1 MTGIAGELA
10 HEQEVVDT
18 MYARLDTLRGT
29 TADRLRDV
37 RLAGAVGTHQNRS
50 ERDAFATL
58 YEDRAAQLDAVEDR
72 LVFGRLDLVEGSE
85 DGTVTRYVGRIGLTD
100 AEHRS
105 MLTDWRAPAA
115 EAFYRATAL
124 HPGDVRRRRHLV
136 TKGRS
141 VTGLEDEVLDLD
153 AEIDA
158 DALSGEGALLAAM
171 AQGRTGRMTDI
182 VATIQAE
189 QDRIIRSDLTG
200 ALVVQGGP
208 GTGKTAVALHRAAYL
223 LYAHRRLLERSGVLV
238 VGPSSAFLRY
248 IDQVLPSL
256 GETGVVSTTI
266 GDLIPGIRATAVDE
280 GQVARLKGLLLWR
293 KVIRRAVRARERVPQ
308 QEVAVRVEGHDFVI
322 RPRDVSDAIAKA
334 RRTHKPHNLAR
345 ATFVRDMLERLADQY
360 RDFSGDPIAGED
372 RAAVLEDLRSDRAV
386 RVALNIAWL
395 PISPEKLVTDLY
407 AKPHRLA
414 EAAPE
419 LTARERRLLLREP
432 GAPWT
437 ESDVPIL
444 DEAYELLGEDDS
456 VARAEARARDAADE
470 QARQYAQQ
478 SLDAT
483 RSMLGDYAG
492 LVDAETLAARFAAGG
507 PSLTTAERAAADR
520 SWTYGHVVVDEAQ
533 ELSPM
538 AWRAL
543 VRRVP
548 TRSMTVV
555 GDVAQT
561 SSAAGA
567 RSWDRMLTPLL
578 RDGWRLAEL
587 TVSYRTP
594 ATVADTAQR
603 VARAASLPVSDL
615 RAARDVEGS
624 LTTVRTPAGPG
635 ALPDDDAVVAEAV
648 RLAKE
653 FVGPDAGR
661 VAVVVPSDGA
671 ARLAA
676 ALTEALPAV
685 VGAQEAAR
693 LAAQRPEDAQVT
705 VLTPR
710 ETKGLEFDAVVLVE
724 PAAIAEGPGGT
735 SDLYVAMTRPTQRLV
750 VVHSRALPEGF

>member
-1 MTGIAGELA
+1 VTGIAGELA
-10 HEQEVVDT
+10 HEQAVVDT
-18 MYARLDTLRGT
+18 MYTRLDTLRGT
-29 TADRLRDV
+29 TAGRLRDV
-37 RLAGAVGTHQNRS
+37 RLAGATGTHQNRS

-72 LVFGRLDLVEGSE
+72 LVFGRLDLA
-85 DGTVTRYVGRIGLTD
+85 DGATRYVGRIGLTD
-100 AEHRS
+100 ADHRS

-153 AEIDA
+153 TEIDP

-171 AQGRTGRMTDI
+171 AQGRTGRMSDI

-256 GETGVVSTTI
+256 GETGVVSTTV

-293 KVIRRAVRARERVPQ
+293 KIVRRAVRARERVPE
-308 QEVAVRVEGHDFVI
+308 QEIAVRVEGHDFVI
-322 RPRDVSDAIAKA
+322 RPRDVSDAIARA

-345 ATFVRDMLERLADQY
+345 GAFVRDMLERLTDQY
-360 RDFSGDPIAGED
+360 RDFTDAPLAGED
-372 RAAVLEDLRSDRAV
+372 RASMFEDLRSDRDV

-395 PISPEKLVTDLY
+395 PITPEKLVSDLY

-419 LTARERRLLLREP
+419 LTARERRLLRREA

-437 ESDVPIL
+437 ESDVPII

-456 VARAEARARDAADE
+456 VALAEARARDAAEE
-470 QARQYAQQ
+470 QARRYAQQ

-492 LVDAETLAARFAAGG
+492 MVDAETLASRFAASG
-507 PSLTTAERAAADR
+507 PSLTTAERAAGDR
-520 SWTYGHVVVDEAQ
+520 AWTYGHVVVDEAQ

-548 TRSMTVV
+548 TRSMTIV

-567 RSWDRMLTPLL
+567 RNWDRMLTPLL
-578 RDGWRLAEL
+578 RDGWRLSEL

-594 ATVADTAQR
+594 STVADTAQR
-603 VARAASLPVSDL
+603 VARAAGLPVSEL

-624 LTTVRTPAGPG
+624 LTAVRTAPG
-635 ALPDDDAVVAEAV
+635 ADGLPDGDVVVTEALGLV
-648 RLAKE
+648 KE
-653 FVGPDAGR
+653 LVGPDAGR
-661 VAVVVPSDGA
+661 VAVVAPSGGV
-671 ARLAA
+671 ARLAEAVAA
-676 ALTEALPAV
+676 ALPDA
-685 VGAQEAAR
+685 VGAAEAAR
-693 LAAQRPEDAQVT
+693 LVAQRPEDAQVT
-705 VLTPR
+705 VLAPR

-724 PAAIAEGPGGT
+724 PAAIAEGGGGT

-750 VVHSRALPEGF
+750 VVHARDLPEGF

>member
-10 HEQEVVDT
+10 HEQAVVDT
-18 MYARLDTLRGT
+18 MYVRLDTLRGT

-37 RLAGAVGTHQNRS
+37 RLSGATGTHQNRS

-72 LVFGRLDLVEGSE
+72 LVFGRLDLS
-85 DGTVTRYVGRIGLTD
+85 DGATRYVGRIGLTD

-124 HPGDVRRRRHLV
+124 HPGDVHRRRHLV

-153 AEIDA
+153 AEIDP

-171 AQGRTGRMTDI
+171 AQGRTGRMSDI

-189 QDRIIRSDLTG
+189 QDRIIRSDLSG

-256 GETGVVSTTI
+256 GETGVVSTTV

-293 KVIRRAVRARERVPQ
+293 KIIRRAVRARERVPER
-308 QEVAVRVEGHDFVI
+308 EVTVRIEGHDFVI
-322 RPRDVSDAIAKA
+322 RPRDIRDAIARA

-345 ATFVRDMLERLADQY
+345 GAFVRDMLDRLTDQY
-360 RDFSGDPIAGED
+360 RDFTDAPLSGED
-372 RAAVLEDLRSDRAV
+372 RASVFEDLRSDRDV

-395 PISPEKLVTDLY
+395 PITPEKLVTDLY
-407 AKPHRLA
+407 TKPHRLA

-419 LTARERRLLLREP
+419 LTARERRLLQREA

-456 VARAEARARDAADE
+456 VALAEARHREAE
-470 QARQYAQQ
+470 QAREVEYA
-478 SLDAT
+478 
-483 RSMLGDYAG
+483 RSVLSSTGAGDG
-492 LVDAETLAARFAAGG
+492 LVDAETLASRFAATG
-507 PSLTTAERAAADR
+507 PSLTTAERAASDR
-520 SWTYGHVVVDEAQ
+520 AWTYGHVVVDEAQ

-538 AWRAL
+538 AWRSL

-548 TRSMTVV
+548 TRSMTIV

-567 RSWDRMLTPLL
+567 RDWDRMLTPLL

-603 VARAASLPVSDL
+603 VARAAGLPVSDL

-624 LTTVRTPAGPG
+624 LTAVRTAAGSDG
-635 ALPDDDAVVAEAV
+635 LPDEDTVVAEALGLV
-648 RLAKE
+648 KE
-653 FVGPDAGR
+653 LVGPDAGR
-661 VAVVVPSDGA
+661 VTVVAPGSGA
-671 ARLAA
+671 ARLAEA
-676 ALTEALPAV
+676 VAEALPGV
-685 VGAQEAAR
+685 VGTAEAAR
-693 LAAQRPEDAQVT
+693 LGAQRPEDAQVT
-705 VLTPR
+705 VLEPR
-710 ETKGLEFDAVVLVE
+710 QTKGLEFDAVVLVE
-724 PAAIAEGPGGT
+724 PATIAEGAGGT

-750 VVHSRALPEGF
+750 VVHARDLPEGF

>member
-10 HEQEVVDT
+10 HEQAVVDT
-18 MYARLDTLRGT
+18 MYVRLDTLRGT

-37 RLAGAVGTHQNRS
+37 RLAGAQGTHQNRS

-72 LVFGRLDLVEGSE
+72 LVFGRLDLSDGTE

-153 AEIDA
+153 TEIDA

-293 KVIRRAVRARERVPQ
+293 KIIRRAVRARERVPQ
-308 QEVAVRVEGHDFVI
+308 DEVEVRVEGHDFVI
-322 RPRDVSDAIAKA
+322 RPRDVHDAIARA

-345 ATFVRDMLERLADQY
+345 GAFVRDMLDRLTNQY
-360 RDFSGDPIAGED
+360 RDFTGEPLTGED
-372 RAAVLEDLRSDRAV
+372 RASVFEDLRSDRAV

-395 PISPEKLVTDLY
+395 PITPEKLVSDLY

-419 LTARERRLLLREP
+419 LTARERRLLFREP

-456 VARAEARARDAADE
+456 VALAEARNREAE
-470 QARQYAQQ
+470 QAREIEYAR
-478 SLDAT
+478 SVLSAT
-483 RSMLGDYAG
+483 GAGDG
-492 LVDAETLAARFAAGG
+492 LVDAETLAARFAASG
-507 PSLTTAERAAADR
+507 PSLTTAERAAGDR

-548 TRSMTVV
+548 TRSMTIV

-594 ATVADTAQR
+594 STVADTAQR
-603 VARAASLPVSDL
+603 VARAAGLPVSEL

-624 LTTVRTPAGPG
+624 LAAVRTTPGPDG
-635 ALPDDDAVVAEAV
+635 RPDDGVVVAEALV
-648 RLAKE
+648 LVKE
-653 FVGPDAGR
+653 LVGPDAGR
-661 VAVVVPSDGA
+661 VAVVAPAGDV
-671 ARLAA
+671 ARLAEAVVA
-676 ALTEALPAV
+676 ALPDT
-685 VGAQEAAR
+685 VGATEAAR

-705 VLTPR
+705 VLAPR
-710 ETKGLEFDAVVLVE
+710 QTKGLEFDAVVLVE
-724 PAAIAEGPGGT
+724 PAAIAEGAGGT

-750 VVHSRALPEGF
+750 VVHARNLPEGF

>member
-1 MTGIAGELA
+1 VTGIAGELA
-10 HEQEVVDT
+10 HEQAVVDT
-18 MYARLDTLRGT
+18 MYIRLDTLRGT
-29 TADRLRDV
+29 TANRLRDV
-37 RLAGAVGTHQNRS
+37 RLAGAQGTHQNRS

-72 LVFGRLDLVEGSE
+72 LVFGRLDLS
-85 DGTVTRYVGRIGLTD
+85 DGATRYVGRIGLTD

-153 AEIDA
+153 TEIDA

-189 QDRIIRSDLTG
+189 QDRIIRSDLSG

-256 GETGVVSTTI
+256 GETGVVSTTV

-293 KVIRRAVRARERVPQ
+293 KIVRRAVRARERVP
-308 QEVAVRVEGHDFVI
+308 ERETEVRVEGHDFVI
-322 RPRDVSDAIAKA
+322 RPKDVSDAIARA

-345 ATFVRDMLERLADQY
+345 AAFVRDMLDRLTDQY
-360 RDFSGDPIAGED
+360 RDFTGAPLSGED
-372 RAAVLEDLRSDRAV
+372 RASVFEDLRSDRDV

-395 PISPEKLVTDLY
+395 PITPEKLVRDLY

-419 LTARERRLLLREP
+419 LTARERRLLFREP
-432 GAPWT
+432 DAPWT

-456 VARAEARARDAADE
+456 LALAEARNREAERARE
-470 QARQYAQQ
+470 VEYARNVLSTTGA
-478 SLDAT
+478 
-483 RSMLGDYAG
+483 GDG
-492 LVDAETLAARFAAGG
+492 LVDAETLASRFAASG
-507 PSLTTAERAAADR
+507 PSLTTAERAAGDR
-520 SWTYGHVVVDEAQ
+520 AWTYGHVVVDEAQ

-548 TRSMTVV
+548 TRSMTIV

-567 RSWDRMLTPLL
+567 RDWDRMLTPLL

-594 ATVADTAQR
+594 STVADTAQR
-603 VARAASLPVSDL
+603 VARAAGLPVSDL
-615 RAARDVEGS
+615 RAARDVEDS
-624 LTTVRTPAGPG
+624 LVAVRTAPGPDG
-635 ALPDDDAVVAEAV
+635 LPDDDAVVTEAL
-648 RLAKE
+648 RLVKDL
-653 FVGPDAGR
+653 VGPDAGR
-661 VAVVVPSDGA
+661 VAVVAPSA
-671 ARLAA
+671 AVGRLAEAVAA
-676 ALTEALPAV
+676 ALPGA
-685 VGAQEAAR
+685 VGATEAAR
-693 LAAQRPEDAQVT
+693 LGAQRPEDAQLT
-705 VLTPR
+705 VLAPR
-710 ETKGLEFDAVVLVE
+710 QTKGLEFDAVVLVE
-724 PAAIAEGPGGT
+724 PAAVAEGAGGT

-750 VVHSRALPEGF
+750 VVHARDLPEGFEV